1 MAPSETRRV
10 SPAWV
15 ANSKHASSKT
25 TVNVLSSSLEV
36 GLNTSGLRHTDTVEH
51 PRGKEISLN
60 YRRT

>member
-15 ANSKHASSKT
+15 ANSKHASKT

-60 YRRT
+60 YRRV